1 MNVGALYLYIGQFGK
16 ADEYLRRGLQLA
28 PDNADLYSNAGT
40 ASFFLGHFDEDV
52 AYCKRALEIMPQKYD
67 YWGNLADGY
76 RMIPSQSSNAATAYK
91 QAIHFA
97 EMQLKINPNDSDVL
111 SSLAT
116 YYARTN
122 DSVRARDYL
131 DKALRQKPDDV
142 DVLRIA
148 CLVHLEA
155 GNRPEALRWLQKAVT
170 AGYAKEQLLANPEL
184 NSLHSD
190 PQFERLAKEA
200 KSYQ

>member
-1 MNVGALYLYIGQFGK
+1 
-16 ADEYLRRGLQLA
+16 
-28 PDNADLYSNAGT
+28 
-40 ASFFLGHFDEDV
+40 
-52 AYCKRALEIMPQKYD
+52 
-67 YWGNLADGY
+67 
-76 RMIPSQSSNAATAYK
+76 
-91 QAIHFA
+91 
-97 EMQLKINPNDSDVL
+97 MQLKINPNDPDVL

-122 DSVRARDYL
+122 DPVRARDYL
-131 DKALRQKPDDV
+131 EKALKQKPDDV

-148 CLVHLEA
+148 SLVYLEA
-155 GNRPEALRWLQKAVT
+155 GNRDEAMRWLQKAVA

-184 NSLHSD
+184 KSLHSH

>member
-1 MNVGALYLYIGQFGK
+1 
-16 ADEYLRRGLQLA
+16 
-28 PDNADLYSNAGT
+28 
-40 ASFFLGHFDEDV
+40 
-52 AYCKRALEIMPQKYD
+52 MPQKYD

-76 RMIPSQSSNAATAYK
+76 RMIPGQSSNAAAAYK

-97 EMQLKINPNDSDVL
+97 EMQLKINPNDPDVL

-122 DSVRARDYL
+122 DPVRARDYL
-131 DKALRQKPDDV
+131 EKALKQKPDDV

-148 CLVHLEA
+148 SLVYLEA
-155 GNRPEALRWLQKAVT
+155 GNRDEAMRWLQKAVA

-184 NSLHSD
+184 KSLHSH

>member
-1 MNVGALYLYIGQFGK
+1 MNVGAFYLYIGQFAK
-16 ADEYLRRGLQLA
+16 ADEYLRRALALA
-28 PDNADLYSNAGT
+28 PADADLYSNAGT
-40 ASFFLGHFDEDV
+40 ASFFLGRFEEDV
-52 AYCKRALEIMPQKYD
+52 AYCKKALELRPQKYD

-76 RMIPSQSSNAATAYK
+76 RMIPGRSANAAASYK
-91 QAIHFA
+91 QAIQLA
-97 EMQLKINPNDSDVL
+97 EKQLQINPNDSDVL

-122 DSVRARDYL
+122 DPVGARKYLERAL
-131 DKALRQKPDDV
+131 KEKPEDV

-148 CLVHLEA
+148 CLVYLEES
-155 GNRPEALRWLQKAVT
+155 NRQEAMRWLQKAVT
-170 AGYAKEQLLANPEL
+170 AGYARELLLANPEL